1 MRDDAAVRMDQMYR
15 LQRHI
20 YDITRRYFLL
30 GRTTLINGLIPPPNS
45 AVLEIG
51 CGTGWNLI
59 QIARRYPNVRL
70 YGFDVSNV
78 MLETA
83 RRKIDDAGLLD
94 RISLSLGDATTFVA
108 PSLPAGGSYD
118 RIVASYVLSMIP
130 EWQSVLVRAS
140 ERLAPGGSLHLVD
153 FGAGAGLPTPLRVGL
168 QAWLTQFDVTP
179 RLDLATEVD
188 RIARQAHLSA
198 FYTEMHRGYAQYA
211 VLTRR

>member
-1 MRDDAAVRMDQMYR
+1 MRDDAAVRMDKMYR

-20 YDITRRYFLL
+20 YDVTRRYFLL
-30 GRTTLINGLIPPPNS
+30 GRTTLINGLVPPPS
-45 AVLEIG
+45 STILEIG

-59 QIARRYPNVRL
+59 QIARQYPDVRL
-70 YGFDVSNV
+70 YGFDVSRV

-83 RRKIDDAGLLD
+83 QRKINDAGLRD
-94 RISLSLGDATTFVA
+94 RISLSQGDATTFVA
-108 PSLPAGGSYD
+108 PDLPASGNYD

-130 EWQSVLVRAS
+130 AWQSVLVRAS
-140 ERLAPGGSLHLVD
+140 GRLALGGSLPLVD

-168 QAWLTQFDVTP
+168 QAWLAQFDVTP

-188 RIARQAHLSA
+188 RVARQTDLSA
-198 FYTEMHRGYAQYA
+198 FYAEMHRGYAQYA